1 MISHCELVK
10 LLAYNPSNGFFTWKQ
25 DRGRIRLG
33 ATAGALRKDGYLQI
47 TIDHKL
53 YLAHRLAWFYIT
65 GEWPINQIDHVNRN
79 KSDNRLCNLRLATNK
94 QNGEN
99 LPLLCVNV
107 SGYRG
112 VSWDAPRNK
121 WKAQIKHH
129 GKNIFIGRF
138 DALIDAANA
147 AKIARDRLFTHAFE

>member
-1 MISHCELVK
+1 MISHCELVT

-25 DRGRIRLG
+25 NRGRIRLG

-47 TIDHKL
+47 TLHHKL

-65 GEWPINQIDHVNRN
+65 EEWPSEQIDHINKN

-99 LPLLCVNV
+99 LPLLSVNV
-107 SGYRG
+107 SGHRG
-112 VSWDAPRNK
+112 VSWDAARQK
-121 WKAQIKHH
+121 WKAQVKHF
-129 GKNIFIGRF
+129 GQNIFLGRF
-138 DALIDAANA
+138 DSIADAAKTA
-147 AKIARDRLFTHAFE
+147 RDARDRLFTHCTE